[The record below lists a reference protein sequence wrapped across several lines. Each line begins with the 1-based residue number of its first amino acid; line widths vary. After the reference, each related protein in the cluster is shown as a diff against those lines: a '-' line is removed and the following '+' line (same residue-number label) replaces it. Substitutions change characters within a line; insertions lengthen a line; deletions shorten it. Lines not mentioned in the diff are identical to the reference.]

1 MKNNNK
7 LKEAKARKND
17 EFYTRLEDIEN
28 EVKYYKAHFKDQ
40 VVYCNCDDPEW
51 SNFFIYFKM
60 NFHHLKLKKLIS
72 THYSTDTESDKAY
85 QLECVEVIN
94 KKGTLEE
101 KKTILEGNGDFRSDE
116 CIELLKQSDIVCTNP
131 PFSLFREYVSQ
142 LVEYNKKFLI
152 LGNNNAITYK
162 EVFSLIKENKLWL
175 GYSANKTMEFQL
187 ADDYERWNRI
197 DEKTGKKFGNVP
209 AISWFT
215 NLTHKKRNESL
226 VLWKKFCSDDF
237 PKYDNLDAINID
249 KVNDIPENYFEPMGV
264 PITFL
269 GKYNPSQFEIIG
281 LCADK
286 RDPDEIF
293 IKASKTYLDEKHKN
307 FVGTVLN
314 GKATYA
320 RIIIRNIT
328 TTQGV

>member
-7 LKEAKARKND
+7 LKQTNRNKND

-28 EVKYYKAHFKDQ
+28 EVKHYKAHFQ
-40 VVYCNCDDPEW
+40 GQIVYCNCDDPEW

-72 THYSTDTESDKAY
+72 THYSLDIESDKAY
-85 QLECVEVIN
+85 KLECIEVVN
-94 KKGTLEE
+94 NKGTLEE
-101 KKTILEGNGDFRSDE
+101 TKTILQGNGDFRNEE

-131 PFSLFREYVSQ
+131 PFSLFREYIAQ
-142 LVEYNKKFLI
+142 LIQYEKKFLI

-187 ADDYERWNRI
+187 ADDYQKWNRI

-215 NLTHKKRNESL
+215 NLTHKKRNEK
-226 VLWKKFCSDDF
+226 VVFWKQYTPESFQ
-237 PKYDNLDAINID
+237 KYDNLDVINVG
-249 KVNDIPENYFEPMGV
+249 KVNEIPENYYDLMGV

-269 GKYNPSQFEIIG
+269 GKYNPEQFEIIG

-293 IKASKTYLDEKHKN
+293 IKCRKTYLDEKHKN
-307 FVGTVLN
+307 FVGTVLD

-320 RIIIRNIT
+320 RIIIKRII
-328 TTQGV
+328 

>member
-28 EVKYYKAHFKDQ
+28 EVKHYKTHFKDQ

-101 KKTILEGNGDFRSDE
+101 KKTILKGNGDFRSDE

-197 DEKTGKKFGNVP
+197 DEKTGKKFGKVP

-215 NLTHKKRNESL
+215 NLTHKKRNEKL
-226 VLWKKFCSDDF
+226 TLWKQYSPESFQ
-237 PKYDNLDAINID
+237 KYDNFDAINVD
-249 KVNDIPENYFEPMGV
+249 AVSEIPEKYLDFIGV

-269 GKYNPSQFEIIG
+269 GKYNPNQFEIIKFRKG
-281 LCADK
+281 NDGKDL
-286 RDPDEIF
+286 
-293 IKASKTYLDEKHKN
+293 S
-307 FVGTVLN
+307 VN
-314 GKATYA
+314 GKCPYF
-320 RIIIRNIT
+320 RIIIKAR
-328 TTQGV
+328 